1 MTARHGLRAAALAAL
16 VAGCGPARLDGF
28 LYDPMPGPAGGHY
41 TLSTDVIP
49 GHQDVFIDSTDGV
62 KVHVA
67 FIPASNASPGAH
79 PDVTMLY
86 FHGQSNNVGS
96 SWPRLEMLYPLGVN
110 LAAVDP
116 RGYGLSTGEPSE
128 RGIHD
133 DLLAVWDQLPGKV
146 AAVDPAKLVIYG
158 RSLGAAFATDLAASR
173 RTTALVTESA
183 FASIKEMVR
192 DGAYV
197 DLPPG
202 FVADSRWDNLAKIP
216 KVAAPYLAIH
226 GLADDYVRYQYSQML
241 AAAHEAASLSSAAK
255 TQLELVPDANHGDAH
270 GPPPTLEAVQPGSYV
285 ALLRAFLGL

>member
-1 MTARHGLRAAALAAL
+1 MTAGRIVRAVALAAL
-16 VAGCGPARLDGF
+16 ASGCGPARLDVF
-28 LYDPMPGPAGGHY
+28 LYDPLPGPADGHY

-49 GHQDVFIDSTDGV
+49 DHQDVFIDSTDGV

-67 FIPASNASPGAH
+67 FVPANASSGAH

-96 SWPRLEMLYPLGVN
+96 SWPRVELLYPLGVN

-133 DLLAVWDQLPGKV
+133 DLLAVWDQLPAKV
-146 AAVDPAKLVIYG
+146 GVDSSKFIIYG

-173 RTTALVTESA
+173 APTALITESA

-216 KVAAPYLAIH
+216 TVAAPYLAIH

-241 AAAHEAASLSSAAK
+241 TAAHEAAQTAK
-255 TQLELVPDANHGDAH
+255 TQLVLVPGANHGDAH
-270 GPPPTLEAVQPGSYV
+270 GPPPTLEAQQPGSYV